1 MKAQTIEN
9 LDFYCADF
17 ARRIADALLTGPEKV
32 PGDDVAHMITRL
44 LSILHQNG
52 LYAAL
57 LYMVWKRHNGTPRE
71 RRVMAVIEDML
82 VGEPGQAT
90 LLRLP
95 EMAFKVEEAED
106 SLAVG
111 RAIAR
116 SLDDIFLAKEL
127 LSRTLTYVRYQAQ
140 SA

>member
-1 MKAQTIEN
+1 VKTQAIEN

-17 ARRIADALLTGPEKV
+17 ARRITDALLAGPEKV
-32 PGDDVAHMITRL
+32 PGDDVVHMITRL

-57 LYMVWKRHNGTPRE
+57 LYMVWKRHNGTFRE
-71 RRVMAVIEDML
+71 RRIMGVIEDML

-95 EMAFKVEEAED
+95 EMAFKVEEAQD

>member
-1 MKAQTIEN
+1 M
-9 LDFYCADF
+9 
-17 ARRIADALLTGPEKV
+17 G
-32 PGDDVAHMITRL
+32 
-44 LSILHQNG
+44 
-52 LYAAL
+52 
-57 LYMVWKRHNGTPRE
+57 
-71 RRVMAVIEDML
+71 VIEDML

-95 EMAFKVEEAED
+95 EMAFKVEEAQD

-111 RAIAR
+111 QAIAR

-140 SA
+140 ST